1 MKITAKLFEKSY
13 RGERVSIPIA
23 DLPPELLTPENNIMI
38 YTNRGEF
45 GNNGWDEGETYV
57 VITHYREQTEE
68 EKKQFKLHLEAL
80 KAKRTEERYTE
91 YLKLKKEF
99 ETK

>member
-1 MKITAKLFEKSY
+1 MKITATLFEKTY

-45 GNNGWDEGETYV
+45 GNSGWEEGETSV

-80 KAKRTEERYTE
+80 KANRTKERYKE

-99 ETK
+99 EA

>member
-1 MKITAKLFEKSY
+1 MKITAKLFEKKYS
-13 RGERVSIPIA
+13 GERVSIPIF

-45 GNNGWDEGETYV
+45 DRNGWEEGETTV

-68 EKKQFKLHLEAL
+68 EKKQFKLHLESL
-80 KAKRTEERYTE
+80 KANRKKERYAE

-99 ETK
+99 E

>member
-1 MKITAKLFEKSY
+1 MKITAKLFEKTYS
-13 RGERVSIPIA
+13 GERVSIPIS
-23 DLPPELLTPENNIMI
+23 DLPAELLTPENNIMI

-45 GNNGWDEGETYV
+45 NSNGWEEGETYV

-68 EKKQFKLHLEAL
+68 EKKQFRLHLESL
-80 KAKRTEERYTE
+80 KAKRTKERYTE

-99 ETK
+99 EA